1 MRAIDH
7 NDIRDLD
14 AMSIAVPYCNVIVVE
29 KYWGH
34 QVGATRLDAKYGAK
48 VLTDLRE
55 LPKEL
60 KLIGCVA

>member
-1 MRAIDH
+1 
-7 NDIRDLD
+7 
-14 AMSIAVPYCNVIVVE
+14 MSIAVPYCNVIVVE